1 MKVSLTAIL
10 KAHFGTL
17 KNVGDECLSLW
28 DLLLFFGIPIIT
40 GFLSWL
46 WCIHLSE
53 DVFSVSISVFAIF
66 SALLFS
72 VQVAMYGVFRSD
84 RKSTGDSIL
93 DGDEKKLAEETRELL
108 REINANVSYLI
119 FLSCAAV
126 TIFLVFFAAP
136 VPDKVEAAILIAVYL
151 HFLLTVAMILKR
163 AHEVFDAEYSKPLRF
178 KDRKSPDDESPG
190 QTAE

>member
-1 MKVSLTAIL
+1 MTAIL

-17 KNVGDECLSLW
+17 KNLGEERLSLW
-28 DLLLFFGIPIIT
+28 DMLLFFGIPIIA

-84 RKSTGDSIL
+84 RKATGDSIL
-93 DGDEKKLAEETRELL
+93 DGEERKLAEETRELL

-136 VPDKVEAAILIAVYL
+136 VPDRLEAAILIAVYL

-163 AHEVFDAEYSKPLRF
+163 AHEIFDAEYAKPLRF
-178 KDRKSPDDESPG
+178 KSNKIPASKAPDQPVE
-190 QTAE
+190 